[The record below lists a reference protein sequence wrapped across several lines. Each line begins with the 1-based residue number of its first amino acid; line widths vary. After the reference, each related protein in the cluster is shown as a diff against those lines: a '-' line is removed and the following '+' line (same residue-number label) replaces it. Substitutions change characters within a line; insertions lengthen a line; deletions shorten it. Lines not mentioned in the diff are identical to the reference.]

1 MSSERLALL
10 ATIQHLTAR
19 LQSIPENVERPNSAM
34 SVSSVPHATD
44 NYVPVT
50 LNTNARKAVDSESV
64 VRKQKAKKEKGPD
77 TRTPEQKEA
86 AKAKMAKLR
95 EIRESKKLAANLPKP
110 EPATV
115 SEKRKH
121 SVKLN
126 IAEVSDDEPV
136 VVTKPKKESK
146 SKKDAAA
153 KNAEVPDKI
162 MLKVRPL

>member
-1 MSSERLALL
+1 MSSERAALL
-10 ATIQHLTAR
+10 ATIQHLTTR
-19 LQSIPENVERPNSAM
+19 LQSIPDSVERPESVK
-34 SVSSVPHATD
+34 SVSSVPSATD

-50 LNTNARKAVDSESV
+50 LNTNASRAVDSQSV

-95 EIRESKKLAANLPKP
+95 EAREAKKLANLPKP

-115 SEKRKH
+115 TEKRKQ

-126 IAEVSDDEPV
+126 ITELSDSESDVDTKPKV
-136 VVTKPKKESK
+136 DAKPKKERK
-146 SKKDAAA
+146 SKKDA
-153 KNAEVPDKI
+153 EVTDKI

>member
-10 ATIQHLTAR
+10 ATIQHLTTR
-19 LQSIPENVERPNSAM
+19 LQSIPDNVERPESVK
-34 SVSSVPHATD
+34 SVSSVPESTD

-50 LNTNARKAVDSESV
+50 LNRNAAKATDSESV
-64 VRKQKAKKEKGPD
+64 IRKQKAKKEKGPD
-77 TRTPEQKEA
+77 TRTPQQKEE

-95 EIRESKKLAANLPKP
+95 QLREQKKLAANLPKP
-110 EPATV
+110 APATV

-126 IAEVSDDEPV
+126 IADVSEDEP

-146 SKKDAAA
+146 SKKDATAT
-153 KNAEVPDKI
+153 NAEVSDKI
-162 MLKVRPL
+162 LLKVRPL